1 MRVLLRTLRHEK
13 YSADTMVSNVFSY
26 LHYRRFT
33 HLFGIVIPLC
43 RPTMKIY
50 YYRRGDAIFQ
60 VYLSTSIR
68 PVGIGKVVSLSLK
81 YNILRRRI
89 LRGNY
94 FRIAR

>member
-1 MRVLLRTLRHEK
+1 
-13 YSADTMVSNVFSY
+13 
-26 LHYRRFT
+26 
-33 HLFGIVIPLC
+33 
-43 RPTMKIY
+43 MKIY

-68 PVGIGKVVSLSLK
+68 PVVIGKVVSLSLE